1 MGRRFRGLPEECS
14 SAGRASVSK
23 TEGRGFESLH
33 SCHYIYRRAGVL
45 SGVRRRRKVRQ
56 AFMAKDQGAIQTT
69 LRPRSQTRG
78 APVAAEPPKKPF
90 NPVKFFREVRA
101 EARKVTWTSWKE
113 TWITSVM
120 VGIMVIFTAIFFFA
134 VDWFLG
140 MGIGALLKLANAE

>member
-1 MGRRFRGLPEECS
+1 MAKSPGIIGLRRNAP
-14 SAGRASVSK
+14 ASV
-23 TEGRGFESLH
+23 
-33 SCHYIYRRAGVL
+33 
-45 SGVRRRRKVRQ
+45 
-56 AFMAKDQGAIQTT
+56 
-69 LRPRSQTRG
+69 
-78 APVAAEPPKKPF
+78 APARVVAPAEPKKPF
-90 NPVKFFREVRA
+90 NPIQFLRETRA